1 MNYSPI
7 RITDLHVSHGTTE
20 VLHGVSAEFPAESIS
35 ALLGASGSGKTTL
48 LEHVLG
54 LRKPPPGSVFLFGED
69 VANASRDELNALRQR
84 TGMLFQDGALINSRT
99 ILENCSVPLEQHTKL
114 PDDLIRRIVMTKL
127 RLVGLEDAGSRYPHQ
142 LSGGMRKRAAI
153 ARAIALDPELLLCD
167 EPSSGLDPLTAKG
180 LDELLVEL
188 QSTLSMTIVIISH
201 DLTSIRRVADQIFFL
216 HSGRIIFRGTVEE
229 AERSPLAELAR
240 YFEAGA

>member
-1 MNYSPI
+1 
-7 RITDLHVSHGTTE
+7 
-20 VLHGVSAEFPAESIS
+20 
-35 ALLGASGSGKTTL
+35 
-48 LEHVLG
+48 
-54 LRKPPPGSVFLFGED
+54 
-69 VANASRDELNALRQR
+69 
-84 TGMLFQDGALINSRT
+84 
-99 ILENCSVPLEQHTKL
+99 
-114 PDDLIRRIVMTKL
+114 MTKL
-127 RLVGLEDAGSRYPHQ
+127 RLVGLEDSGSRFPHQ

-201 DLTSIRRVADQIFFL
+201 DLASIRRVADQIFFL

-229 AERSPLAELAR
+229 AEQSQLAELAR